1 MVTAVCRDCLA
12 SDSGQHQLCFQQD
25 QARSDDVAEIVR
37 PVALCVASMHGFY
50 SRRFETLRSS
60 ILRQSLPA
68 ASSSLQ
74 TFMQPPVLPSDLTIY
89 GANDDFVFWR
99 LNAFRR
105 STREESYGNASWRRA
120 DVLRRVLRPWRGK
133 KIVLTICH
141 VYRCGCIMPGWA
153 DLGRSREMFLFINC
167 EQ

>member
-1 MVTAVCRDCLA
+1 M
-12 SDSGQHQLCFQQD
+12 
-25 QARSDDVAEIVR
+25 
-37 PVALCVASMHGFY
+37 
-50 SRRFETLRSS
+50 
-60 ILRQSLPA
+60 PA

-74 TFMQPPVLPSDLTIY
+74 TFMRPPVLLSDLPAQ
-89 GANDDFVFWR
+89 GANGNFVFWR

-105 STREESYGNASWRRA
+105 GAWAKTSGNPSWIEA
-120 DVLRRVLRPWRGK
+120 DVLRRVARLWRGK

-141 VYRCGCIMPGWA
+141 AYRRGCMMPGWA